1 MFDVFKEVVAELI
14 VETINPSLGFS
25 NDDRRKRSEKVGLV
39 EMISNALHKLTKA
52 Y

>member
-14 VETINPSLGFS
+14 VETINPSLGFD
-25 NDDRRKRSEKVGLV
+25 NDRRKRSERIGPM
-39 EMISNALHKLTKA
+39 EMVSNALHKLMEK